1 MGSPSRTIKQTI
13 MKKKTSLRKATETA
27 AGTILGAAIAGPVGA
42 VAGGLSAQHVEFG
55 IDNSVERK
63 PSNKPKRPT
72 RPAPVF
78 NARVK
83 RVLVPIDFSEPSV
96 CTMRFAKNW
105 ISTSRAKIRLLH
117 VVDPRA
123 SFGDFGI
130 VPMGRLQADQVKR
143 AREALENLRDREFAG
158 SSRVSLSVR
167 EGAAYDEI
175 VSEAHRFNADII
187 VVARH
192 GKSELS
198 QAVMGSTAERVVRYA
213 DCPVL
218 ALPHSL

>member
-1 MGSPSRTIKQTI
+1 
-13 MKKKTSLRKATETA
+13 MKRKTSLWKAAETA

-42 VAGGLSAQHVEFG
+42 VAGGLSAQHVESG
-55 IDNSVERK
+55 VDTGVERK
-63 PSNKPKRPT
+63 PSNRPKHPT
-72 RPAPVF
+72 RLAPVF
-78 NARVK
+78 NAPVK
-83 RVLVPIDFSEPSV
+83 RVLVPVDFSEPSV
-96 CTMRFAKNW
+96 CAMRFAKNW

-117 VVDPRA
+117 VVDPSA
-123 SFGDFGI
+123 SFGDLGI

-143 AREALENLRDREFAG
+143 ARKALEDLRDREFAG

-167 EGAAYDEI
+167 KGAAYDEI
-175 VSEAHRFNADII
+175 VAGARRFNADII

-198 QAVMGSTAERVVRYA
+198 HAVMGSTAERVVRHS